1 MDEAFID
8 LSDYISF
15 VEGAL
20 PAANANVDQLIFGG
34 SDDVI
39 FSTEEEQIIRM
50 GNICQ
55 ILRDDI
61 KLKTGLIVS
70 MGLGSNKLVTK
81 IASSRFKPDCQTVV
95 LPRFH
100 KRMKRVAAMYFSNK
114 STRINAGCSP
124 ATNTTIQNKM
134 CSHSRASGATVKA
147 SNRKGCFR
155 PHPGNQ

>member
-55 ILRDDI
+55 
-61 KLKTGLIVS
+61 
-70 MGLGSNKLVTK
+70 
-81 IASSRFKPDCQTVV
+81 V
-95 LPRFH
+95 LA
-100 KRMKRVAAMYFSNK
+100 V
-114 STRINAGCSP
+114 
-124 ATNTTIQNKM
+124 
-134 CSHSRASGATVKA
+134 
-147 SNRKGCFR
+147 
-155 PHPGNQ
+155 